1 MDKKEIL
8 EKSRAENRK
17 QDERE
22 RSVGIQSSLV
32 GLLCASA
39 VILFLACHRMFVLS
53 WAPIDDLLV
62 ILCAALAGTHL
73 HRAIRLKSLLSGL
86 CALIFL
92 AIGILHL
99 IEYLLQGR

>member
-8 EKSRAENRK
+8 EKSRNDNK
-17 QDERE
+17 NQDERE

-32 GLLCASA
+32 GLLCASV

-73 HRAIRLKSLLSGL
+73 HRAIRLKNLLSAL

-92 AIGILHL
+92 ILGAANL
-99 IEYLLQGR
+99 IEYLSQGR